1 METVANIEGTWVIIT
16 ILFEVYF
23 VPGLFVPPFVFF
35 YRKFT
40 KVYYYTALLG
50 LKYSLVFTVL
60 GESSTCHA

>member
-1 METVANIEGTWVIIT
+1 MQTVANIEGTWVIIT

-40 KVYYYTALLG
+40 RVYYYTALL
-50 LKYSLVFTVL
+50 KYSLAFTVL
-60 GESSTCHA
+60 GESLTCHA